1 MGKPSKGVN
10 IQSSHLTWIHA
21 SKPSKCRKVWYSLL
35 QIVLKSDMFDLK
47 IKVLINTHEIKKERI
62 PIKSKRKGIIKGKK
76 PEEWFLIN

>member
-1 MGKPSKGVN
+1 
-10 IQSSHLTWIHA
+10 
-21 SKPSKCRKVWYSLL
+21 
-35 QIVLKSDMFDLK
+35 MFDLK